1 MDILAYDYVLQ
12 GLIDFNQKADKNYGN
27 LVVPY
32 PTKDPTFPLTVFAEI
47 RNTANPLYN
56 ATHEKVASVG
66 YRADIFAKTKGKV
79 DKQTIAREIA
89 VIVDEYLTNIGLTR
103 ISFNLEELVND
114 ASIVRIIL
122 TYSGNLQETRRRFI

>member
-12 GLIDFNQKADKNYGN
+12 GLRDFNQKADKNYGN
-27 LVVPY
+27 VVVPL
-32 PTKDPTFPLTVFAEI
+32 PPSDRTFPLTVFAEI

>member
-1 MDILAYDYVLQ
+1 MDILAYNYVLQ

-27 LVVPY
+27 VVVSLP
-32 PTKDPTFPLTVFAEI
+32 PSDPTFPLTVFAEI